1 MTRPSDPV
9 KPIPFSVAEP
19 TPGMAAAPASTSG
32 QSRWLVPAL
41 LLLVILALAVVF
53 WLPGQLGDDKSAA
66 RLAVDGKPPA
76 ASGAPPAAAAPPA
89 PEPAAS
95 PWSDARQARL
105 RQEAQEV
112 LAQLVE
118 LQFTLEERGAAS
130 WAGPALDN
138 AKAAA
143 TRGDT
148 HYQAREFSDATEQYR
163 DSLAQLQALETR
175 IPDILQGALTAA
187 EDALER
193 GDADA
198 LQPALETAELLAPAD
213 SALEALRQR
222 AAVMTALQ
230 DKLDTALALERDG
243 DLAGA
248 EATLRAATQLDPAS
262 RRAANALERVQAAH
276 AEQRYQ
282 SAMSEGYAAL
292 DDGRFD
298 AAASAFAKARSLQPD
313 SPETEAAL
321 TELRA
326 TQTADR
332 LGKLRRKAQE
342 LEAQEAW
349 GDAVA
354 GYEEALAV
362 DPTLVFAQE
371 GLARAQPRAR
381 LDSQLREALAAP
393 ERLSDPAVAR
403 SLEQVLAQAR
413 TVTPQGTL
421 LGNQIEQ
428 LTQLLERASTP
439 VIVTLRSDQLT
450 AVLVQRVARL
460 GQFGEHSL
468 ALRPGTYTAVGTR
481 DGYRDVRKTFTVT
494 PGSPP
499 EPIFIACT
507 DPV

>member
-19 TPGMAAAPASTSG
+19 TPGEAVAPATASG

-41 LLLVILALAVVF
+41 LLLVLLALAVVF
-53 WLPGQLGDDKSAA
+53 WLPGQLGGDGSPET
-66 RLAVDGKPPA
+66 LAVDGKPPA
-76 ASGAPPAAAAPPA
+76 APGAPPAASVTTP

-95 PWSDARQARL
+95 PWSDAQQARL

-118 LQFTLEERGAAS
+118 LQFTLEERGATS

-143 TRGDT
+143 TRGDA
-148 HYQAREFSDATEQYR
+148 HYQAREFTAATEQYR
-163 DSLAQLQALETR
+163 DSLAQLQALEMR
-175 IPDILQGALTAA
+175 IPDILQAAMTAA
-187 EDALER
+187 ADALEK

-198 LQPALETAELLAPAD
+198 LQPALDTAELLAPAD
-213 SALEALRQR
+213 SALETLRQR
-222 AAVMTALQ
+222 AAVMSALQ
-230 DKLDTALALERDG
+230 AKLDTALALERDG

-248 EATLRAATQLDPAS
+248 EAALRAATQLDPAS
-262 RRAANALERVQAAH
+262 RRAADALGRVQTAH

-282 SAMSEGYAAL
+282 SAMSNGYTAL
-292 DDGRFD
+292 DEGRFD
-298 AAASAFAKARSLQPD
+298 AAASAFARARSLQPD
-313 SPETEAAL
+313 SPETEAAMA
-321 TELRA
+321 ELRA

-332 LGKLRRKAQE
+332 LGKLQRKAQN

-349 GDAVA
+349 SGAVA
-354 GYEEALAV
+354 NYEEALAV

-381 LDSQLREALAAP
+381 LDSELREALAAP

-403 SLEQVLAQAR
+403 NLEKVLAQAR
-413 TVTPQGTL
+413 AVAPQGTL
-421 LGNQIEQ
+421 LSTQIEQ
-428 LTQLLERASTP
+428 LTQLLARANTP
-439 VIVTLRSDQLT
+439 VTVTLRSDQLT

-481 DGYRDVRKTFTVT
+481 DGYRDVRKTFTVS
-494 PGSPP
+494 PDSPP
-499 EPIFIACT
+499 DPIFIACT